1 LLFKFKGYDFF
12 EKLRNILSTF
22 NRIDKLIKEK
32 LNKNDDKGFIED
44 LEEIVKVNPIF
55 KRYKKQLKKFAKL
68 RNVIV
73 HDTTSPSYVIAEP
86 HDSVVEEIQHIENEL
101 RNPKK
106 VYPMFGKEVVTFQ
119 ITDKLVNVLRV
130 IKEMDYTQFPLYDG
144 EKFMGLLSE
153 NGITK
158 WLAKNVEDGI
168 FDGDT
173 LLSDVISFEEE
184 ENNFSFINREASIYE
199 AKEAFRNYID
209 KGLELDALLITNS
222 GSAHEKLMGII
233 TRWDIITIQ

>member
-1 LLFKFKGYDFF
+1 
-12 EKLRNILSTF
+12 
-22 NRIDKLIKEK
+22 
-32 LNKNDDKGFIED
+32 
-44 LEEIVKVNPIF
+44 
-55 KRYKKQLKKFAKL
+55 
-68 RNVIV
+68 
-73 HDTTSPSYVIAEP
+73 
-86 HDSVVEEIQHIENEL
+86 
-101 RNPKK
+101 
-106 VYPMFGKEVVTFQ
+106 MFQ
-119 ITDKLVNVLRV
+119 ITDTLVNVLRV
-130 IKEMDYTQFPLYDG
+130 IREMDYTQFPLYNG

-173 LLSDVISFEEE
+173 ILSDVISFEEQQD
-184 ENNFSFINREASIYE
+184 NFCFITREASIYE

>member
-1 LLFKFKGYDFF
+1 
-12 EKLRNILSTF
+12 
-22 NRIDKLIKEK
+22 
-32 LNKNDDKGFIED
+32 
-44 LEEIVKVNPIF
+44 
-55 KRYKKQLKKFAKL
+55 
-68 RNVIV
+68 
-73 HDTTSPSYVIAEP
+73 
-86 HDSVVEEIQHIENEL
+86 
-101 RNPKK
+101 
-106 VYPMFGKEVVTFQ
+106 
-119 ITDKLVNVLRV
+119 
-130 IKEMDYTQFPLYDG
+130 MDYTQFPLYDG

-209 KGLELDALLITNS
+209 KGLELDALLITHS